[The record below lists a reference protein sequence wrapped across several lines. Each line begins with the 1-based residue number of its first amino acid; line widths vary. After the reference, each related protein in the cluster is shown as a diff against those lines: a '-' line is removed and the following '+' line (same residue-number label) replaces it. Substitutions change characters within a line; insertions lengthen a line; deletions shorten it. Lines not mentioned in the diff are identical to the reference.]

1 MSAFVHCMYVLRPIW
16 AVLLALLLGSGLI
29 VLADVSPLAAYA
41 ELFKGAFLDYW
52 GFAGTLVKMSPI
64 LLAGLAVILPMRA
77 GLLNIGAEGQ
87 IYMGGLLAAMTAL
100 LLPEMP
106 PFIHICVCVLAGAI
120 GGGLW
125 GLIPGYLKAFH
136 GMNEVILTL
145 LMNFIAINIVS
156 YVAGG
161 PLMQEGA
168 PYPYSE
174 EIREDLWLPWI
185 LPSTDAHLGVVVGIV
200 LAVAMFFI
208 LRYSTVGFA
217 IDAVGKN
224 ATAAHYAGIPVKAYV
239 VGIMFFA
246 GALGGLAGA
255 FEVLGLKYRLY
266 HHFSPGYGFDGIV
279 VAFLAAVNP
288 IAAPLAAFF
297 LAGLKAG
304 ALVMQRGVGL
314 ESTVIE
320 AIQGLVIILVAA
332 SLGLRYDAR
341 KWLASLLDRRHIL
354 DAELGDTLMAKNKER
369 TDRT

>member
-1 MSAFVHCMYVLRPIW
+1 
-16 AVLLALLLGSGLI
+16 
-29 VLADVSPLAAYA
+29 
-41 ELFKGAFLDYW
+41 
-52 GFAGTLVKMSPI
+52 
-64 LLAGLAVILPMRA
+64 
-77 GLLNIGAEGQ
+77 
-87 IYMGGLLAAMTAL
+87 
-100 LLPEMP
+100 
-106 PFIHICVCVLAGAI
+106 
-120 GGGLW
+120 
-125 GLIPGYLKAFH
+125 
-136 GMNEVILTL
+136 
-145 LMNFIAINIVS
+145 
-156 YVAGG
+156 
-161 PLMQEGA
+161 MQEGA

-185 LPSTDAHLGVVVGIV
+185 LPSTDAHLGVLVGII
-200 LAVAMFFI
+200 LAIAMFFI

-217 IDAVGKN
+217 IDTVGKN
-224 ATAAHYAGIPVKAYV
+224 ATAARYAGISVKSYV

-297 LAGLKAG
+297 LSGLKAG

-332 SLGLRYDAR
+332 SLGLRSDAR
-341 KWLASLLDRRHIL
+341 NWVVGLLHRRQAL
-354 DAELGDTLMAKNKER
+354 DAELGDTLAPKSREQR
-369 TDRT
+369 DDQT